1 MCGLLASCSSRQIDS
16 SVLCGPLLLVERVQI
31 RPGMAEGYWMVARGF
46 RGSDESK
53 ECPESPE

>member
-1 MCGLLASCSSRQIDS
+1 MVCWHPCSSRQIDS
-16 SVLCGPLLLVERVQI
+16 SVLCGPLLLVECVQI